1 MINPQSPLF
10 FMHIP
15 KTGGMSLFT
24 AFAALWKTGIADLYD
39 MSAARPGN
47 AIQQLN
53 REDVSLVCGH
63 FSFGLHHWG
72 HRPAY
77 YASVVREPVARLTSL
92 YQYCQPMF
100 QAFGSRL
107 KRVGGDME
115 KLRSD
120 TSLSDF
126 YFDFEQ
132 CLRGDTS
139 PQAFLDSTSPELDNA
154 MVRRFSGWGL
164 NPQACPE
171 HMLDKAKENIER
183 YFSVVGV
190 LERYDDTLA
199 LLSRTL
205 GLPALARNHVNRV
218 PQDRKGG
225 PVSAVFAE
233 QLRHR
238 NRLDCSLYDWIL
250 QRFDEH
256 MRSARPMLLQASTPP
271 QGSDVPLWRAVGSSP
286 LRQAAMQQGGVP
298 KRAAVPVAQVLSLN
312 GLKVRRRDKLIIPD
326 VTLQL
331 RSPSGGEPT
340 GRAQRMALVMGPE
353 TTRKLID
360 ALQQALTAV
369 EDQPGTARHPA
380 QPS

>member
-39 MSAARPGN
+39 MSAARPDN
-47 AIQQLN
+47 AIEQLA
-53 REDVSLVCGH
+53 RDDVSLVCGH

-100 QAFGSRL
+100 RAFAGRL

-126 YFDFEQ
+126 YLDFEQ

-205 GLPALARNHVNRV
+205 GLPDLARNHVNRV
-218 PQDRKGG
+218 PQDRKGEPLPAG
-225 PVSAVFAE
+225 FIE
-233 QLRHR
+233 QIRHR
-238 NRLDCSLYDWIL
+238 NRLDCSLYDWIV

-256 MRSARPMLLQASTPP
+256 MHSAKPILLPASTPP
-271 QGSDVPLWRAVGSSP
+271 LGIDVPLWRAVGQSP
-286 LRQAAMQQGGVP
+286 LREAAMRQGGVP
-298 KRAAVPVAQVLSLN
+298 KRASVPIAQVLSFN
-312 GLKVRRRDKLIIPD
+312 GIKVRRSDKLIIPE
-326 VTLQL
+326 VTLQT
-331 RSPSGGEPT
+331 RSAPGSEPAV
-340 GRAQRMALVMGPE
+340 RAQRTALVMGPE
-353 TTRKLID
+353 TARKLID

-369 EDQPGTARHPA
+369 GD
-380 QPS
+380 